1 MALKKPTLKNM
12 VKWRVGRK
20 IKVEGKAKAEEGRGH
35 SGNYAADGKL
45 LEPEASGCSE
55 GRGE

>member
-1 MALKKPTLKNM
+1 M